1 MLELLERL
9 VAGLHVVQGIRI
21 SGAGTGVLFL
31 VDPAFSRSANRSAVI
46 AHQFDQTALELVGEA
61 HHWVQ
66 AGGQPRLLEAVDWL
80 DRRVVLTH
88 RHDDETSR
96 SLVLDFDLL
105 QFEFVMRAADGVVF
119 QEFNA
124 AERKRIVSRLARLA
138 EDNRTATRD
147 IRVMEGGALR
157 RLILERDN
165 SFRVAAV
172 G

>member
-1 MLELLERL
+1 M
-9 VAGLHVVQGIRI
+9 VAPNETGSPSGWARI
-21 SGAGTGVLFL
+21 VDFGT
-31 VDPAFSRSANRSAVI
+31 R
-46 AHQFDQTALELVGEA
+46 
-61 HHWVQ
+61 
-66 AGGQPRLLEAVDWL
+66 LEAWL

-88 RHDDETSR
+88 RPDDADSP

-105 QFEFVMRAADGVVF
+105 QFEFVMRAADGIVF

-124 AERKRIVSRLARLA
+124 SERKRIVSTLARLA
-138 EDNRTATRD
+138 EDNRTAARD